1 MPRLPA
7 AYLKTWFRAGLNGG
21 RLPSHFGVVTA
32 HNPRGKIVSAAANR
46 KADTR
51 LKKRLQSLGLR
62 HFRVTGGDKTGTHRE
77 PGWGIVF
84 DKPEDARALAARC
97 RQLGF
102 FWISS
107 RRIFLGATAGGPLRR
122 AGTWPARRARWTR

>member
-7 AYLKTWFRAGLNGG
+7 AYFKTWFRTELRGR
-21 RLPSHFGVVTA
+21 RLPPHFGIVTA
-32 HNPRGKIVSAAANR
+32 CNPRNKLVSSAKNAAADKR
-46 KADTR
+46 LRAR
-51 LKKRLQSLGLR
+51 LKKLGLR

-84 DKPEDARALAARC
+84 DKPEEARALAARFH
-97 RQLGF
+97 QLGY

-107 RRIFLGATAGGPLRR
+107 CRIFLGAAAGGPLRR
-122 AGTWPARRARWTR
+122 AGSWPARRARWA